1 VSERAFRFGAAGV
14 ATAGVAVTAY
24 LLAVRAGSA
33 ELVCRTGGC
42 ETVQSSSYAE
52 VLGVPVAA
60 LGLASFLA
68 IGVLMLLRSPLAWAT
83 ATSLALAAVA
93 FSAYL
98 LIVQV
103 AVIGEIC
110 DWCLVNDA
118 LVTLLAALVL
128 LTPTSRSGP
137 SRARNGRAAPGKRA
151 GASA

>member
-1 VSERAFRFGAAGV
+1 VSERAFRVGAAGV
-14 ATAGVAVTAY
+14 AAAGVAVTAY
-24 LLAVRAGSA
+24 LLAVRSGSA

-42 ETVQSSSYAE
+42 EAVQSSSYAE
-52 VLGVPVAA
+52 VLGIPVAA
-60 LGLASFLA
+60 LGLASFVA
-68 IGVLMLLRSPLAWAT
+68 IGVLMLLGSPLAWAT
-83 ATSLALAAVA
+83 ATALALAAVA

-118 LVTLLAALVL
+118 LVTLLAVLVL
-128 LTPTSRSGP
+128 LTPTSRSGR
-137 SRARNGRAAPGKRA
+137 SRVRNGRAAPGTRA

>member
-1 VSERAFRFGAAGV
+1 MSERAVRFGDAGV
-14 ATAGVAVTAY
+14 AAAGVAVTAY
-24 LLAVRAGSA
+24 LLSVRAGSA

-68 IGVLMLLRSPLAWAT
+68 IGVLMLLRSPLALAT
-83 ATSLALAAVA
+83 ATSLALTAVA

>member
-1 VSERAFRFGAAGV
+1 MSERAFRFGAAGV
-14 ATAGVAVTAY
+14 AAAGVAVTAY

-33 ELVCRTGGC
+33 ELACRTGGC